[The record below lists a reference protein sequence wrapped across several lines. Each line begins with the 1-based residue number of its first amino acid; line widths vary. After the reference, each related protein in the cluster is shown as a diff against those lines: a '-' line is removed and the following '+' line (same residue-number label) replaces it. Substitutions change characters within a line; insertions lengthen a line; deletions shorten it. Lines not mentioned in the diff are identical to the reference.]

1 MDTPAALNA
10 MKTFLENLGITTV
23 LGVPESFTG
32 PVSAYVADGARDM
45 RDRAT
50 GNFIEQ
56 NQRIFVALGYRVA
69 GAETDIELALA
80 TMVDSIVSQWYQD
93 RRNGQGFFAIA
104 QNATL
109 DMSIQND
116 PRYQIIAGQEFR
128 IYPFLVI
135 YSQREVIS

>member
-1 MDTPAALNA
+1 
-10 MKTFLENLGITTV
+10 
-23 LGVPESFTG
+23 
-32 PVSAYVADGARDM
+32 M

-69 GAETDIELALA
+69 GAETDVELALA